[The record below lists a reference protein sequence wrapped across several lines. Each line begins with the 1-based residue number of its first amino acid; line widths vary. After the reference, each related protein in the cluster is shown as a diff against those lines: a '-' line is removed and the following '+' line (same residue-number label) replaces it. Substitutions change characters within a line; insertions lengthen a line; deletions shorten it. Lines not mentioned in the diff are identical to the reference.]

1 MRITRR
7 QLKSLISEAMAAGGV
22 PDVVGAVTG
31 VPGGN
36 IQNLVDEY
44 KEWATEYMGTPSGAN
59 SASVLATFIVEK
71 GLDQTE
77 LGDDIIKDMSIA
89 MKFGSREVDREVDR
103 ARKEQQRMNEQEDST
118 IKYNADP
125 ALKGDQTKLPDDL
138 QKGIIDK
145 DEEEENLKETKI
157 TRSFLRRL
165 IREELEGRGK
175 GKGWGDQYG
184 RCNTHNI
191 SPDEAAEAMAVL
203 QEFGFEIGIPI
214 TVDSNNVAIDDA
226 LAAYPG
232 EYTYE
237 DFYCAVQVTKG
248 RGA

>member
-1 MRITRR
+1 MKITER
-7 QLKSLISEAMAAGGV
+7 QL
-22 PDVVGAVTG
+22 
-31 VPGGN
+31 
-36 IQNLVDEY
+36 
-44 KEWATEYMGTPSGAN
+44 
-59 SASVLATFIVEK
+59 
-71 GLDQTE
+71 
-77 LGDDIIKDMSIA
+77 
-89 MKFGSREVDREVDR
+89 
-103 ARKEQQRMNEQEDST
+103 
-118 IKYNADP
+118 
-125 ALKGDQTKLPDDL
+125 
-138 QKGIIDK
+138 
-145 DEEEENLKETKI
+145 
-157 TRSFLRRL
+157 RSL
-165 IREELEGRGK
+165 IREAIGG

-214 TVDSNNVAIDDA
+214 TVDSNNIAIDDA